1 MRILTAN
8 LLATVAISLCAPAAL
23 AQGPAGAGG
32 TGGAGGGLESRRVV
46 VVREAER
53 DSLCVARENSL
64 RAPAMREP
72 ISRDR
77 LSKAPPLDPARTVN
91 VADCTKPFDFL
102 GKGNLCCI

>member
-1 MRILTAN
+1 MRILSAN
-8 LLATVAISLCAPAAL
+8 LWAIVAISLCAPAAL

-32 TGGAGGGLESRRVV
+32 AGGAGGGADSRRVV
-46 VVREAER
+46 AVREVDR
-53 DSLCVARENSL
+53 DSLCVAREDSR

-77 LSKAPPLDPARTVN
+77 MSKAPPLDPARSVN
-91 VADCTKPFDFL
+91 AVDCTKPFDFL